1 MRKRS
6 LLFAGIA
13 LISIFILIF
22 WYTNK
27 STSQSEKCYKVL
39 LSDQTWFY
47 VQDKTGL
54 EELLEEYKNQ
64 YIGNIDKNAQVKSI
78 EFKPKLEIVEEN
90 NSSSEVINLGEA
102 KKKIYSKTQEADFIE
117 VKSGD
122 SIWNIAANN
131 NISVEEIQKLN
142 PQLDREMRIK
152 PGDKLCV
159 SDEKPVLEVV
169 IHLENT
175 VVEDIPFEIEY
186 IKDSSMSES
195 QKKTI
200 SEGVNGKQEVTYE
213 IILVNGDVSEQKI
226 TNKKVIEPPVPGK
239 VNVGTMNAAV
249 SRSGT
254 RGLSRVVTG
263 GRITSLFGSRIH
275 PITGA
280 EIFHKGIDIGANQGN
295 PIFAYNSGIV
305 SYAGWKSGYGNFVQ
319 IDHGNGLVTKY
330 GHMSAIYITAGQR
343 VQAEQRIGAV
353 GSTGASTGPHLHFEV
368 VVNGVNKNPQNYL

>member
-13 LISIFILIF
+13 LVSILLMTL
-22 WYTNK
+22 WYINN
-27 STSQSEKCYKVL
+27 SSQSEKCYKVR
-39 LSDQTWFY
+39 LSNQTWFY

-54 EELLEEYKNQ
+54 EELLEEYKDQ
-64 YIGNIDKNAQVKSI
+64 YTEKIDKNAKIKSI
-78 EFKPKLEIVEEN
+78 EFKPKLEIVEEDN
-90 NSSSEVINLGEA
+90 NTSTVISLEQA
-102 KKKIYSKTQEADFIE
+102 KEKIYSKTQEADFIE

-131 NISVEEIQKLN
+131 NISVQEIQKLN
-142 PQLDREMRIK
+142 PQLDREMSIK
-152 PGDKLCV
+152 PGDKLYI

-169 IHLENT
+169 IHLQNT
-175 VVEDIPFEIEY
+175 IVEDIPFEIEY

-213 IILVNGDVSEQKI
+213 IIIVNGDVSEQKI
-226 TNKKVIEPPVPGK
+226 TNKKVIEPPVPAK
-239 VNVGTMNAAV
+239 VNVGTMKAAV

-330 GHMSAIYITAGQR
+330 GHMSAIYVTAGQR
-343 VQAEQRIGAV
+343 VQAGQRIGAV

-368 VVNGVNKNPQNYL
+368 VVNGVNRNPQNYL